1 MPRRRDG
8 ADHAVGGHLARQ
20 EADIAVLERSVRPQG
35 NLNGLFAEFD
45 RTLEM
50 VGGDMDNTEPDLR
63 HGPSGLTEG
72 SSGSFS
78 VFRETT
84 RPTS

>member
-35 NLNGLFAEFD
+35 NLNGLLAEFD
-45 RTLEM
+45 RILDV
-50 VGGDMDNTEPDLR
+50 VGGDIDNPKPDLWD
-63 HGPSGLTEG
+63 GPSGLTEG